1 MMVIFLTKLKRRLM
15 FCLRML
21 VVLAILAVLCGH
33 IYGLIRSGGA
43 FDQPRPPSPGTSV
56 YNPAIGPFD
65 AGRGTF
71 MDRLFEFLQ
80 EYYRGSHG
88 KPD

>member
-1 MMVIFLTKLKRRLM
+1 MVILLTKLKRRLM

-33 IYGLIRSGGA
+33 IYSLIRSGGT
-43 FDQPRPPSPGTSV
+43 FNQPRSPSPDSSV
-56 YNPAIGPFD
+56 YNPATGPFD
-65 AGRGTF
+65 AGHGTF
-71 MDRLFEFLQ
+71 MDRLFEFLR
-80 EYYRGSHG
+80 EYYRGRHG

>member
-1 MMVIFLTKLKRRLM
+1 MMVIIFLKSLKRKIM

-33 IYGLIRSGGA
+33 IYSLIRSGGA
-43 FDQPRPPSPGTSV
+43 LDQPRSTSPGTSV
-56 YNPAIGPFD
+56 YNPTFGPID

-71 MDRLFEFLQ
+71 MDRLFDYLQ
-80 EYYRGSHG
+80 EYYRGKHG
-88 KPD
+88 R

>member
-1 MMVIFLTKLKRRLM
+1 MVIFLTKLKRRLM

-33 IYGLIRSGGA
+33 IYGLIRPGSA
-43 FDQPRPPSPGTSV
+43 LKQPRSSSPDSSV

-65 AGRGTF
+65 AGQGTF

-80 EYYRGSHG
+80 EYYRGRHG

>member
-1 MMVIFLTKLKRRLM
+1 MVILLTKLKRRLM

-43 FDQPRPPSPGTSV
+43 FNQTRSSSPGSSV
-56 YNPAIGPFD
+56 YNPATGPFD
-65 AGRGTF
+65 AGRGTL
-71 MDRLFEFLQ
+71 MDRLFEFLR
-80 EYYRGSHG
+80 EYYRGRNG
-88 KPD
+88 EPD

>member
-1 MMVIFLTKLKRRLM
+1 MVIFLTKLKRRLM

-33 IYGLIRSGGA
+33 IYGLIRSGSA
-43 FDQPRPPSPGTSV
+43 LKQPRSSSPGTSV